1 MSQTLLVRCIVPQS
15 HSITKANL
23 VSLLSK
29 AKSNPEKVVDI
40 TTDVAT
46 LAEGIEEMLANIEI
60 LLAYVRAVQVI

>member
-1 MSQTLLVRCIVPQS
+1 
-15 HSITKANL
+15 